1 MIIWPLEYDRLG
13 FLEAFDEALGDY
25 YADCFHQISFACKSS
40 DSFEK
45 LEQIWERELWS
56 LKVMLPLSQYFS
68 SKQSFWYTFPASPL
82 PSEQR
87 STEFILLL
95 YMALFPLSFL
105 LLYSSSIGPTDY
117 LTSPASDVFEE
128 NSFLVL
134 TPLTTCSSEPFLACL
149 IVFNTYLLKLFSFFP
164 FFFSI
169 FLTWTELQSESQNSY
184 I

>member
-1 MIIWPLEYDRLG
+1 
-13 FLEAFDEALGDY
+13 
-25 YADCFHQISFACKSS
+25 
-40 DSFEK
+40 
-45 LEQIWERELWS
+45 
-56 LKVMLPLSQYFS
+56 MLPLSQYFS

-105 LLYSSSIGPTDY
+105 LLQSSSIGPTDY

-149 IVFNTYLLKLFSFFP
+149 IVFNTYLLKLFSFFLL
-164 FFFSI
+164 FFFLFSSLEQNFNLKVRILTFNNVLHLIVNFLLLKTHRFWGGEELVFPEVVVIVSI
-169 FLTWTELQSESQNSY
+169 YLLNP
-184 I
+184 

>member
-1 MIIWPLEYDRLG
+1 
-13 FLEAFDEALGDY
+13 
-25 YADCFHQISFACKSS
+25 
-40 DSFEK
+40 
-45 LEQIWERELWS
+45 
-56 LKVMLPLSQYFS
+56 MLPLSQYFS

-105 LLYSSSIGPTDY
+105 LLQSSSIGPTDY

-149 IVFNTYLLKLFSFFP
+149 IVFNTYLLKLFSFFLL
-164 FFFSI
+164 FFFLFSSLEQNFNLKVRILTFNNVLHLIVNFLLLKTHRFCGGKELVFPEVVVIVSI
-169 FLTWTELQSESQNSY
+169 YLLNP
-184 I
+184 

>member
-1 MIIWPLEYDRLG
+1 
-13 FLEAFDEALGDY
+13 
-25 YADCFHQISFACKSS
+25 
-40 DSFEK
+40 
-45 LEQIWERELWS
+45 
-56 LKVMLPLSQYFS
+56 MLPLSQYFS

-105 LLYSSSIGPTDY
+105 LLQSSSIGPTDY

-149 IVFNTYLLKLFSFFP
+149 IVFNTYLLKLFSFFLL
-164 FFFSI
+164 FFFLFSSLEQNFNLKVRILTFNNVLHLIVNFLLLKTHWFWGGEELVFPEVVVIVSI
-169 FLTWTELQSESQNSY
+169 YLLNP
-184 I
+184 